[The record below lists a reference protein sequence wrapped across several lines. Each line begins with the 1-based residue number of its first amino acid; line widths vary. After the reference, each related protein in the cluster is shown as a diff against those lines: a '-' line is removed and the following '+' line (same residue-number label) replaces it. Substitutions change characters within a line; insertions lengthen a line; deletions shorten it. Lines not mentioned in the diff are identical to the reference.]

1 MSKKTNISA
10 VLSNNDTAPE
20 TAKKSVLK
28 SYLINK
34 HTEMKPLQPS
44 IFIDETWIGTE
55 GEILMI
61 SGEKKAGK
69 SNALV
74 YMLATALM
82 KEVDTNQTL
91 LIRTTHTTKDVVYI
105 DTEQA
110 RQQTKR
116 FYERIC
122 KIAEI
127 DEPKNLFTYNIRK
140 MEMEERLDFL
150 QDVFVEHSN
159 AHLIVIDGITDF
171 IDSVN
176 NEEQSKKIIEKVLK
190 LLENGTTMAMVIHE
204 GKDGNGARGHIGQE
218 IERKCSGAISLSKD
232 RAKGIHQVRCKLNRY
247 TSDFDPYFF
256 QWDKN
261 LEGFRV
267 LMDNE
272 VKALETKSE
281 ETKNAELHEVC
292 KQMFATSS
300 ELTKENVI
308 TGFLNYDKTID
319 KNSKIDSQKKKCRE
333 RLKKAL
339 ELGFLNELENKNFTI
354 VR

>member
-1 MSKKTNISA
+1 MTKKLISA
-10 VLSNNDTAPE
+10 ILNNDSEIE
-20 TAKKSVLK
+20 TVAKSSL
-28 SYLINK
+28 SDYLINK
-34 HTEMKPLQPS
+34 HTEMQPLRPS
-44 IFIDETWIGTE
+44 IYIDDTWIGTE

-82 KEVDTNQTL
+82 KEVDINQTL
-91 LIRTTHTTKDVVYI
+91 LIRTTYTTKDVVYI

-116 FYERIC
+116 FYERIAR
-122 KIAEI
+122 ISEI
-127 DEPKNLFTYNIRK
+127 DEPKNLFAYNIRK
-140 MEMEERLDFL
+140 MEMEDRLNFL
-150 QDVFVEHSN
+150 EQVFSHHSN

-176 NEEQSKKIIEKVLK
+176 NEEQSKKIVEKVLK

-247 TSDFDPYFF
+247 TSDFEPYFF
-256 QWDKN
+256 QWDN
-261 LEGFRV
+261 DLEGFRV
-267 LMDNE
+267 LFDSE
-272 VKALETKSE
+272 VKALQTKSE
-281 ETKNAELHEVC
+281 ETKNLELHDTC

-300 ELTKENVI
+300 ELTKQNVI
-308 TGFLNYDKTID
+308 DGFLNYDKSID
-319 KNSKIDSQKKKCRE
+319 KNSKPDSQKKKARDQ
-333 RLKKAL
+333 LKKAL
-339 ELGFLNELENKNFTI
+339 ELGFLNELENKNFGI
-354 VR
+354 IR